1 MFDFGDNLRQLREKH
16 NLSQKQFG
24 EKIGRSKS
32 VVSAYENN
40 LKIPSLDI
48 LTTIANLYHVSL
60 DYLVGVEKEKNISV
74 RGLSESQKN
83 ILDNLAAEFRS
94 SSRPWNGGL
103 SEKQAKILSDILREF
118 SK

>member
-48 LTTIANLYHVSL
+48 LTTIANLYHV
-60 DYLVGVEKEKNISV
+60 EKEKNISV